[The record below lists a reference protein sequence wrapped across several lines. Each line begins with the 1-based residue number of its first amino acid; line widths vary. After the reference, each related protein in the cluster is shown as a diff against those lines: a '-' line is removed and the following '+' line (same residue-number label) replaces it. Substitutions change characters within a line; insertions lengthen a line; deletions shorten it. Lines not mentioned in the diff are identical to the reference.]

1 MEVVCGASRN
11 INASVHV
18 AACGVPTAS
27 AGSELLYW
35 RDENGFYCP
44 PMALECACMRGY
56 QECME
61 SNDCHQS
68 SEDLLASLEMCKIR
82 GCSAVQCGLA
92 AYQDPSACQQRFI
105 GCILNK
111 EQNASGEEF
120 SCRCT
125 RQYVACQAI
134 YRPVLP
140 HAAAHTTIGGN
151 ALWCHCNHNHCINYN
166 HDCRVA

>member
-1 MEVVCGASRN
+1 
-11 INASVHV
+11 
-18 AACGVPTAS
+18 
-27 AGSELLYW
+27 
-35 RDENGFYCP
+35 
-44 PMALECACMRGY
+44 MRGY

-68 SEDLLASLEMCKIR
+68 SEDLLASLEMCEIR

-92 AYQDPSACQQRFI
+92 AYQDPLACQHRFI

-111 EQNASGEEF
+111 EENASVEEF

-134 YRPVLP
+134 HLPVFPFMHPRTLP
-140 HAAAHTTIGGN
+140 LVATRCGAAAIIII
-151 ALWCHCNHNHCINYN
+151 A
-166 HDCRVA
+166 